1 MLTRRTALGAALL
14 TPALTGQARAQAQRL
29 RWAHVY
35 EVNEAY
41 HTQALWAAEQIRQRS
56 NGKWNIEVFA
66 ASSLGNEPQINQ
78 ALTLGTVDI
87 IYTGV
92 AFAGASHR
100 PMALPHAPYM
110 FRDFDHFMKFRAS
123 PLFAELVEGYD
134 RQTTHHA
141 LALTYYGDRH
151 MTANRSIMAPAD
163 TRGMKLRV
171 PQAPSYLMFTRAIGA
186 NATPIAFAEVYL
198 ALQSGT
204 VDGQENPLPTIQAKK
219 FHEVQSHIALTG
231 HITESLLSIV
241 SAGTWRRFS
250 APERELVTAVLR
262 EAADRCTAEIRRA
275 EAALPEWF
283 KAQGKTVQNPD
294 RAAFRAACQALH
306 NENVGWTRAQYDRL
320 QAL

>member
-1 MLTRRTALGAALL
+1 MITRRTALVAALAAPAIGN
-14 TPALTGQARAQAQRL
+14 PALAQGQRM

-35 EVNEAY
+35 EVNEPY
-41 HTQALWAAEQIRQRS
+41 HTEAVWAAEQIRQRS
-56 NGKWNIEVFA
+56 NGKYNIEVFA

-92 AFAGASHR
+92 AFAGASYR

-110 FRDFDHFMKFRAS
+110 FRDFAHWQKFRAS
-123 PLFAELVEGYD
+123 DLFRELVEGYD
-134 RQTTHHA
+134 KHTTHHA

-151 MTANRSIMAPAD
+151 MTANKSIMTLAD

-198 ALQSGT
+198 ALQNGT

-219 FHEVQSHIALTG
+219 FYEVQTHIALTH

-241 SAGTWRRFS
+241 SATAWRRFTD
-250 APERELVTAVLR
+250 AEKAMVTEVLR
-262 EAADRCTAEIRRA
+262 AASDRCTAEIRRQ
-275 EAALPEWF
+275 EGDLPAWF
-283 KAQGKTVQNPD
+283 RTQGKTVQNPD
-294 RAAFRAACQALH
+294 RAAFRTACVALH